1 MIVGIAVS
9 VPWILTIVP
18 AGISVVLV
26 KTIFP
31 SVVLRVLSPLRAL
44 SLKYIVVHEGIVRY
58 TRNSK
63 RSGLAFAVT
72 ITTDHAASRK
82 DDLSIVMLSFMI
94 EATPEFGLPAR
105 SVTPPAGIVN
115 VITQSLVAVVTISN
129 VVPLLG
135 AIS

>member
-63 RSGLAFAVT
+63 RSGLVFAVT
-72 ITTDHAASRK
+72 ITTDHAVSRK
-82 DDLSIVMLSFMI
+82 DDLSIVIVSFMM
-94 EATPEFGLPAR
+94 EATHEFGLPAR
-105 SVTPPAGIVN
+105 SVIPPAGIVN
-115 VITQSLVAVVTISN
+115 VTTQSFVAVVTISN
-129 VVPLLG
+129 VVLSLG